1 MSKVRTLDSNQY
13 RNKNEKSKV
22 QGIIDTNGDEVKKEK
37 GEMEP
42 QCPWSFNMTIMRN
55 KFDPNAMQPMLISRK
70 CLSKGCKMW
79 NKDKEDCQFNVV
91 AGEFTRIANILTKI
105 YTKP

>member
-1 MSKVRTLDSNQY
+1 MSKVRTLDL
-13 RNKNEKSKV
+13 SKGKDGGGRV
-22 QGIIDTNGDEVKKEK
+22 QGIVDTNGDEVKKDVK

-70 CLSKGCKMW
+70 CLGKGCKMW

-91 AGEFTRIANILTKI
+91 AGEFTRIANTMERLKS
-105 YTKP
+105 